1 MKIEE
6 LIKEL
11 DPVSI
16 VEFKNYLVENLSELC
31 KTKNLN
37 SKIISNHRNS
47 NVICKHCSIKMSKT
61 AKTKNGV

>member
-16 VEFKNYLVENLSELC
+16 IEFKNYLIENLSELC
-31 KTKNLN
+31 KTKNSN
-37 SKIISNHRNS
+37 SKIILDLCQVFRHDFLKD
-47 NVICKHCSIKMSKT
+47 VI
-61 AKTKNGV
+61 